1 MKIAKVL
8 PRRSR
13 RDFINR
19 MWGGTPTFDFSFD
32 WHRGASHVC
41 ACDRPVT
48 ESSPIG
54 IPDLGFLLQ
63 WSAVQRRIAD
73 VREAVN
79 HPRKGVML
87 PTTWRPEWPL

>member
-19 MWGGTPTFDFSFD
+19 MWGGTPAYDFSFD
-32 WHRGASHVC
+32 WHRVASHVC
-41 ACDRPVT
+41 ARDRPVN
-48 ESSPIG
+48 ESSPIRN
-54 IPDLGFLLQ
+54 PDLEFLLQ
-63 WSAVQRRIAD
+63 WDAVQRRIAD
-73 VREAVN
+73 VRKAVN

-87 PTTWRPEWPL
+87 STTWRPGWP